1 LSSML
6 SRPAT
11 GTTRIPVTV
20 GLPAISPASSFGLLS
35 LPGLGPR
42 IR

>member
-1 LSSML
+1 
-6 SRPAT
+6 
-11 GTTRIPVTV
+11 VTV